1 MPSTNGRRTAIR
13 PRPTSSSKGSFLSAV
28 LTASSMGSTTRR
40 RRPGF
45 MRRRSISSC
54 RAGAS
59 GYAMTSLARPRK
71 PAHSPTAR
79 STAGELRRGAAARTI
94 KDFCNTSSASARMA
108 PTATRV
114 LAMITREKLIAML
127 GLGFIAFFAAERAH
141 AELNVFA
148 CEPEWSALVSEI
160 GGNKVSVFTATTAK
174 QDPHQVQARPA
185 LIAQLRSADLVVCT
199 GAELEIGWMPV
210 LLRQAANGRVQP
222 GSHGYFEAAQQVR
235 LLDVPT
241 RVDRAEGDI
250 HPAGNPHIQTD
261 PRNIATV
268 AAALTRRM
276 GELDQADAATFA
288 AQAQNFAGRWTVAM
302 QRWTQRAAP
311 FRGTTVA
318 AYHKSWTYLE
328 DWLGLREAATIEPK
342 PGIPPGSQYLAQL
355 VADLPAKKV
364 RAILYSA
371 YEDPRGSEFVAQRIG
386 ATAVMLPFT
395 VGGTD
400 RAKDLFGL
408 FDDTIDRLSGPLAG
422 AAVGKR

>member
-1 MPSTNGRRTAIR
+1 M
-13 PRPTSSSKGSFLSAV
+13 
-28 LTASSMGSTTRR
+28 M
-40 RRPGF
+40 
-45 MRRRSISSC
+45 
-54 RAGAS
+54 
-59 GYAMTSLARPRK
+59 
-71 PAHSPTAR
+71 
-79 STAGELRRGAAARTI
+79 
-94 KDFCNTSSASARMA
+94 
-108 PTATRV
+108 
-114 LAMITREKLIAML
+114 TREKLIAML
-127 GLGFIAFFAAERAH
+127 GLGFVAFVSAKQAH

-148 CEPEWSALVSEI
+148 CEPEWAALATEI
-160 GGNKVSVFTATTAK
+160 GSNKVSVFTATTAK

-222 GSHGYFEAAQQVR
+222 GSPGYFEAAQQIR

-241 RVDRAEGDI
+241 RLDRAEGDI

-276 GELDQADAATFA
+276 GELDQADATAFA
-288 AQAQNFAGRWTVAM
+288 AQAQNFAGRWTAAM
-302 QRWTQRAAP
+302 QRWAQRAAP
-311 FRGTTVA
+311 FRGSTVA
-318 AYHKSWTYLE
+318 AYHKSWAYLE

-355 VADLPAKKV
+355 VADLPAKNV

-386 ATAVMLPFT
+386 AAAVMLPFT